1 MAENLYHFVSPEW
14 VDLARKVLEE
24 LISEHGEPGVQYSV
38 CEAFVDAPADLA
50 DENGELAWHFFV
62 DGKDVQ
68 VACGRADADISI
80 QATYETSLPGAKLVY
95 TPELIKEWE
104 ENPPEP
110 PDDPNLQVEG
120 DTSTLPKYLGEL
132 HNRLAVL
139 TV

>member
-1 MAENLYHFVSPEW
+1 MSDELYDFASPAW
-14 VDLARKVLEE
+14 VDVARRELED
-24 LISEHGEPGVQYSV
+24 LVSVNGEPGVKYSV
-38 CEAFVDAPADLA
+38 CEAFMEAPPDIA

-68 VACGRADADISI
+68 VACGRAECDILI

-95 TPELIKEWE
+95 TPEIIKELE

-110 PDDPNLQVEG
+110 PDDPNLKLGG
-120 DTSTLPKYLGEL
+120 DRSTLPRYLGEL

-139 TV
+139 TK